1 MKFSCISK
9 HESSY
14 NTKALL
20 LAGGGEPTW
29 GQLPCSTGGAADVWK
44 RDRQRYAQ
52 RTDAQPGR
60 QWPHTQHHQ
69 SGQQQRE
76 QWYRPGTAHCMC
88 VKHTHIR
95 TQKWYQLTVCYQKN
109 FFHSTKYQKFFFTLF
124 FYFFIFFFLFLLFPH
139 LVTILVSTNMNHAAQ
154 LRKLN
159 MTMLFHWLKLRCWI

>member
-44 RDRQRYAQ
+44 RDRQHYAQ

-88 VKHTHIR
+88 VKHTHTYAHKSGISWLYA
-95 TQKWYQLTVCYQKN
+95 TKKT
-109 FFHSTKYQKFFFTLF
+109 FSTAQSTRSFFFTL
-124 FYFFIFFFLFLLFPH
+124 YFFFIIFFPPFGHHSRIYQHESCCSAQEIKHDYAFP
-139 LVTILVSTNMNHAAQ
+139 LT
-154 LRKLN
+154 
-159 MTMLFHWLKLRCWI
+159 